1 MCDRPGVVLGDV
13 ARVARPLHITVKD
26 MRRHITV
33 VQLTGN
39 GEGGR
44 KTLRIEVPAV
54 AALNVDAEIRI
65 ALDHCPARC
74 SVLRFVG
81 SAGNKTHPLASV
93 VPHGIV
99 HHHTY
104 GLGLCLAVGLVG
116 FCSRGGLHA
125 PLAAVVG
132 DAGQYALE
140 VDAVDVLRYQS
151 PDVDIRVQVVDG
163 QVVEQRQM
171 LQPADDHRI
180 VAFLKDGFCDPVKH
194 ADTMLTG

>member
-1 MCDRPGVVLGDV
+1 MHTVSYI
-13 ARVARPLHITVKD
+13 IT
-26 MRRHITV
+26 RTV
-33 VQLTGN
+33 SVCASRSV
-39 GEGGR
+39 GR
-44 KTLRIEVPAV
+44 
-54 AALNVDAEIRI
+54 
-65 ALDHCPARC
+65 
-74 SVLRFVG
+74 
-81 SAGNKTHPLASV
+81 
-93 VPHGIV
+93 
-99 HHHTY
+99 
-104 GLGLCLAVGLVG
+104 

-180 VAFLKDGFCDPVKH
+180 VAFLKTGFVTPLSMQIQCSRD
-194 ADTMLTG
+194 DRYQ